1 MLYGF
6 KAIIKKSKPLEGLG
20 EQTINRMMEIFKAM
34 RLPLDDESDD
44 EEYSDDHSTQEEDK
58 SNQKRRRNKRKKNK
72 NKKKK
77 NENPENLLCS
87 EDLAEYLSPEEIT
100 RRLIESMRP
109 GDIRY

>member
-44 EEYSDDHSTQEEDK
+44 EEYSDDHSTQ
-58 SNQKRRRNKRKKNK
+58 
-72 NKKKK
+72 
-77 NENPENLLCS
+77 
-87 EDLAEYLSPEEIT
+87 
-100 RRLIESMRP
+100 
-109 GDIRY
+109 